1 MAKYEVMSEYKRLTS
16 DTGFAR
22 NLPINEKLY
31 DRLYGL
37 ENAIENGTLIFN
49 TDDTVGAKE
58 YQNMKEDKTINKEV
72 RDLHVVYRYGDGLS
86 SITIP
91 GISRTIVD
99 AKGRA
104 SLEDENDIARYIAA
118 LMSLKCKSFI
128 PGTSIQILSIE
139 EGPIYVY

>member
-1 MAKYEVMSEYKRLTS
+1 MA
-16 DTGFAR
+16 
-22 NLPINEKLY
+22 
-31 DRLYGL
+31 
-37 ENAIENGTLIFN
+37 
-49 TDDTVGAKE
+49 
-58 YQNMKEDKTINKEV
+58 NKEV
-72 RDLHVVYRYGDGLS
+72 RDLHVVYRYGEGLS

-128 PGTSIQILSIE
+128 PGTSIQILRIE